1 MQFYY
6 LTNLSL
12 VILHKKHTPNYT
24 ICTKKSQV
32 ISPYR
37 PECPR
42 VTNKKG
48 RMSAASGRCP
58 RPADKFGGMSASEQK
73 YPRSPL
79 ATDGGG
85 YSLALYSTK
94 VHIFKNY
101 LTIYRNSA
109 ILNLYEG
116 RWHCNE
122 IAGSNMQMWERRY
135 FRIAKQ
141 ATHKTNMRK
150 MRTIH

>member
-1 MQFYY
+1 
-6 LTNLSL
+6 
-12 VILHKKHTPNYT
+12 
-24 ICTKKSQV
+24 
-32 ISPYR
+32 
-37 PECPR
+37 
-42 VTNKKG
+42 
-48 RMSAASGRCP
+48 MSAG
-58 RPADKFGGMSASEQK
+58 DEQK
-73 YPRSPL
+73 GPNVRGFRALSAPRGQIRRDVRERTKIPPES
-79 ATDGGG
+79 AGDGRRGG

-150 MRTIH
+150 MRALH

>member
-1 MQFYY
+1 M
-6 LTNLSL
+6 
-12 VILHKKHTPNYT
+12 HKK
-24 ICTKKSQV
+24 IA
-32 ISPYR
+32 R
-37 PECPR
+37 
-42 VTNKKG
+42 NKPLWAA
-48 RMSAASGRCP
+48 MSAG
-58 RPADKFGGMSASEQK
+58 DEQK
-73 YPRSPL
+73 GPNVRGFRALFAPRGQIRRDVRMGTKIPPES
-79 ATDGGG
+79 AGDGRRGG
-85 YSLALYSTK
+85 TLQHFTLLKCIYS
-94 VHIFKNY
+94 KNY

-150 MRTIH
+150 MRTLH